1 MTEVT
6 VVSRKVWAG
15 RIITGLVA
23 AYLLFDGI
31 IRMLKLDAAVGGFER
46 LGYPE
51 SLVVPIG
58 LVELAGVILYVFPR
72 SAVLGAILLTG
83 HLGGATAA
91 ILRLENP
98 WFLLPVGLGVM
109 IWGGLY
115 LRDDQVSALI
125 PLRR

>member
-31 IRMLKLDAAVGGFER
+31 IRMLKLDPAVGGFER

-58 LVELAGVILYVFPR
+58 LIELAGVILYVFPR

>member
-1 MTEVT
+1 MTEET
-6 VVSRKVWAG
+6 EVSRKVWAG
-15 RIITGLVA
+15 RIITGLAA
-23 AYLLFDGI
+23 AYLLFDGV
-31 IRMLKLDAAVGGFER
+31 IRVLSLDAAVGGFER

-51 SLVVPIG
+51 SLVIPVG
-58 LVELAGVILYVFPR
+58 LVERAGVILYLFPR

-98 WFLLPVGLGVM
+98 WFLLPVGLGALV
-109 IWGGLY
+109 WGGLY
-115 LRDDQVSALI
+115 LRDDKVSALF

>member
-1 MTEVT
+1 MTEDT

-15 RIITGLVA
+15 RIITGLVV
-23 AYLLFDGI
+23 AYLLFDGF
-31 IRMLKLDAAVGGFER
+31 IRVLKLDAAVGGFER

-51 SLVVPIG
+51 SLVMPVG

-98 WFLLPVGLGVM
+98 WFLLPISLGALV
-109 IWGGLY
+109 WGGLY
-115 LRDDQVSALI
+115 LRDDKVSALI

>member
-1 MTEVT
+1 MMEYTEV
-6 VVSRKVWAG
+6 SRRAWAG
-15 RIITGLVA
+15 RIITSLVV
-23 AYLLFDGI
+23 AYLLFDSM
-31 IRMLKLDAAVGGFER
+31 IRVLKLDAAVGGFER

-98 WFLLPVGLGVM
+98 WFLLPVGLGALV
-109 IWGGLY
+109 WGGLY
-115 LRDDQVSALI
+115 LRDDKVSALI

>member
-1 MTEVT
+1 MTEVS

-31 IRMLKLDAAVGGFER
+31 IRMLKLDVAVGGFER

-51 SLVVPIG
+51 SLVVPVG

-115 LRDDQVSALI
+115 FRNDKVSALI

>member
-1 MTEVT
+1 MTEDT
-6 VVSRKVWAG
+6 EVSRKVWAG
-15 RIITGLVA
+15 RIITGLVV
-23 AYLLFDGI
+23 AYLLFDSI
-31 IRMLKLDAAVGGFER
+31 LRVLKLDAAVGGFER

-51 SLVVPIG
+51 SLVVPVG

-98 WFLLPVGLGVM
+98 WFLLPVGLGALL
-109 IWGGLY
+109 WGGLY
-115 LRDDQVSALI
+115 LRDDKVNALF